1 MEVST
6 AVLETLWQDLRCAV
20 RTLALALRSE

>member
-1 MEVST
+1 MEAST
-6 AVLETLWQDLRCAV
+6 AVLETLWQDLRYAV